1 MLETKHGTRA
11 MAMVERIETSLSSGS
26 LFAWPGG
33 SESSSTGRFEAV
45 VEQGRSNGVRPG
57 LYKGRR
63 EVGFDVEGLYC
74 YLLERAEA
82 EYPGGVEG
90 VCELFEAEVGQ
101 VPVGVRRDA
110 VAMFEGS
117 AISEAPAGDDLRRV
131 AAVDM
136 FVDALAGHC
145 QKLEATDDVA
155 VGARGGEA

>member
-1 MLETKHGTRA
+1 MLEMNGGMGA
-11 MAMVERIETSLSSGS
+11 MAMVERIEGSLSSGS
-26 LFAWPGG
+26 LFAWSGRN
-33 SESSSTGRFEAV
+33 ESSSTSRFEAV

-63 EVGFDVEGLYC
+63 DVGFDVEGLYC

-117 AISEAPAGDDLRRV
+117 EISEAPAGDDLRRV

-136 FVDALAGHC
+136 FVDAVAKHC
-145 QKLEATDDVA
+145 QGLEATDGVT
-155 VGARGGEA
+155 VGARGGGA